1 MVASPPQDGCGRTR
15 SLRRDMVPCP
25 FDKHVPNTCSALPGN
40 VRSPKRPTHKVR
52 MKKIPCPLPEP
63 SPAEI
68 ELAKTDADARKRVR
82 NQLLRVRRRD
92 EEIARLT
99 AEIADCVYGDVDA
112 VDAVDAGDHG
122 DVYDDL
128 ADNDSDRYVYL
139 HHILYAY
146 MVHTTR
152 IVLTA
157 RGLGV
162 YGHVSR
168 CPEYLRGSTLHI
180 MRKK

>member
-1 MVASPPQDGCGRTR
+1 
-15 SLRRDMVPCP
+15 
-25 FDKHVPNTCSALPGN
+25 
-40 VRSPKRPTHKVR
+40 
-52 MKKIPCPLPEP
+52 MKKIPRPLPHP

-68 ELAKTDADARKRVR
+68 ELAKTDVDARKRVR
-82 NQLLRVRRRD
+82 NQMLRVRRRD

-99 AEIADCVYGDVDA
+99 AEIADCVRGDCLDDDVDA
-112 VDAVDAGDHG
+112 VDMDAVDMDAVDM
-122 DVYDDL
+122 DA
-128 ADNDSDRYVYL
+128 ADMVDADRYVYL
-139 HHILYAY
+139 HHILCAH